1 MHSGTCLCR
10 AVTYEVAGP
19 FEVMVHCHC
28 SMCRK
33 HHGSMFATFVSAP
46 LAALR
51 WTSGESNIDVYQSSG
66 KGRRPFCRSC
76 GSKTPTIMQEE
87 RLVILPAGNLEG
99 DPGIRPQ
106 MHMFAGSRASWFPIT
121 DTLPQYEG
129 YPPQFGGGGGL
140 TRLAPKPK
148 AGVMQG
154 SCLCSETAW
163 EFTGPPERVQNC
175 HCSRCRKARSA
186 AHATNAI
193 FKVDQF
199 TWVRGKDRVRSYRLE
214 GARYFGQDFCGACGS
229 PTPIVVAATGRVFA
243 ACGTLDS
250 PLSAGPVDNVFV
262 NDKAPWFEITDGLP
276 QWAAYP
282 PRK

>member
-1 MHSGTCLCR
+1 
-10 AVTYEVAGP
+10 
-19 FEVMVHCHC
+19 
-28 SMCRK
+28 
-33 HHGSMFATFVSAP
+33 
-46 LAALR
+46 
-51 WTSGESNIDVYQSSG
+51 
-66 KGRRPFCRSC
+66 
-76 GSKTPTIMQEE
+76 MQEE